1 MMKETQEGI
10 GLAQERDDTPP
21 RPTYVP
27 AAMALSAMFTVW
39 GVTTHWLVTV
49 AGVGLM
55 TWSLWAWVGEIRRA
69 WRTS

>member
-1 MMKETQEGI
+1 MSR
-10 GLAQERDDTPP
+10 APARDDKPP

-27 AAMALSAMFTVW
+27 AAMALSIMFIVW
-39 GVTTHWLVTV
+39 GVTTHWLISA

-55 TWSLWAWVGEIRRA
+55 TWSLWAWVGEIRRT

>member
-1 MMKETQEGI
+1 MSR
-10 GLAQERDDTPP
+10 AQARDDKPP

-27 AAMALSAMFTVW
+27 AAMALSIMFIVW
-39 GVTTHWLVTV
+39 GVTTHWLITA